1 MLKVVEYKESQPVH
15 IEYDIYTPVTVE
27 FGTWNISKE
36 STIYWRTGNF
46 TKSLIEIGIGKDTGD
61 LRSITLTLIEKVQE
75 LKYLNFDMENVPM
88 NKGLP
93 KCQIKQYSGE
103 TYIDEPGMLD
113 VYIGNDK
120 VLILFSNKKPKSII
134 QNDKLG
140 FILDANNIVFGIVIC
155 SMSECEKKVLQA
167 ALN

>member
-1 MLKVVEYKESQPVH
+1 MLKVVEYKEIQPVH

-120 VLILFSNKKPKSII
+120 VLILFSNKKPKSMI
-134 QNDKLG
+134 QNNKLV
-140 FILDANNIVFGIVIC
+140 FILDANNIVCGIVIC
-155 SMSECEKKVLQA
+155 SMSEHEKKVLEA

>member
-27 FGTWNISKE
+27 FGTWNILKE